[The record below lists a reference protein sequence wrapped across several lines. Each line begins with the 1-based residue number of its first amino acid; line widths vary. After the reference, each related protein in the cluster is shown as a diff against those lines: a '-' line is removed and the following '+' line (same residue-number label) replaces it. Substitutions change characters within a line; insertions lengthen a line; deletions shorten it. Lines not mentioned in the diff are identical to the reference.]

1 MHVVVVGCGRVGAQ
15 LSSRLEEEGHT
26 VAVVDKNAK
35 AFNRLAAGFAG
46 SRVVGFGF
54 DRDRLAEA
62 GIDTAGA
69 VAAVTSGDN
78 SNIVV
83 ARIARETYGIERVVA
98 RIYDPRRAEI
108 YQRLGINTVATVAW
122 TTDQAMRRLVP
133 DEAGTELVEPTGK
146 VAIVEREVPA
156 AAVGRPL
163 TDFDEPGRFRVAAI
177 TRNGEAA
184 IPTPSLVLQEGDIL
198 LVAVSTDGG
207 TELNERLNP
216 AKEAH

>member
-1 MHVVVVGCGRVGAQ
+1 V
-15 LSSRLEEEGHT
+15 SSSGSVPAARRAARACIGLT
-26 VAVVDKNAK
+26 MRKKITAAVETK
-35 AFNRLAAGFAG
+35 RI
-46 SRVVGFGF
+46 VGFGF

-62 GIDTAGA
+62 GIDDAGA

-122 TTDQAMRRLVP
+122 TTDQAMRRILP
-133 DEAGTELVEPTGK
+133 DQTASEYIEPTGK
-146 VAIVEREVPA
+146 VAVVEREVPP

-163 TDFDEPGRFRVAAI
+163 AEADEPGRFRVVAL
-177 TRNGEAA
+177 TRNGEATVPA
-184 IPTPSLVLQEGDIL
+184 AGLVMQEGDIL
-198 LVAVSTDGG
+198 LVAVAADAGD
-207 TELNERLNP
+207 ELHERLS
-216 AKEAH
+216 AQKEH